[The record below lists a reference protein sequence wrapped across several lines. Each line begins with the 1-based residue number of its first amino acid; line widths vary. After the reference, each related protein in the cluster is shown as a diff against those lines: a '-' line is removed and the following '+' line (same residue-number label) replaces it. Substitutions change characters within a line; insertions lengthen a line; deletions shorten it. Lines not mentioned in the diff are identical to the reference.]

1 MGSALPVHSWKG
13 SFILQYCTQNQ
24 QQRAAQQA
32 AQAEQAETAV
42 RAAEDAQT
50 PQTQYVCA
58 DADGRLPSC
67 APLANPY
74 VPFQQTGSEQY
85 QADFGLV
92 RGTIFPGLDLPY
104 RGMVNTEP
112 KNGSLLAQIQALGF
126 ALNELGL
133 YLDTHSG
140 DDEATALYNQYA
152 ERYED
157 ALQQYQQNGGSL
169 TQMLSAQSGSYTWP
183 DDPWPWDYQKE
194 G

>member
-1 MGSALPVHSWKG
+1 MSDLN
-13 SFILQYCTQNQ
+13 L
-24 QQRAAQQA
+24 AAQT
-32 AQAEQAETAV
+32 AESC
-42 RAAEDAQT
+42 EDARG
-50 PQTQYVCA
+50 A
-58 DADGRLPSC
+58 LPSC

-74 VPFQQTGSEQY
+74 VPFQNRNPERYTAGR
-85 QADFGLV
+85 AIMK
-92 RGTIFPGLDLPY
+92 GTLFPGLDLPY
-104 RGMVNTEP
+104 RGAQSVEPRAAHELYDLQAVN
-112 KNGSLLAQIQALGF
+112 F
-126 ALNELGL
+126 AITELGL